1 MGRGE
6 TPGDV
11 CFTVEPKTVRFKKMT
26 ACLSKHGDV
35 GFKRKCMYYKKYIF
49 QKFPQTTNGFTVGV
63 FLTMRLITAFM
74 QMLSKQIFRKGV
86 YESGS

>member
-1 MGRGE
+1 MGTLDLKE
-6 TPGDV
+6 SV
-11 CFTVEPKTVRFKKMT
+11 CIII
-26 ACLSKHGDV
+26 
-35 GFKRKCMYYKKYIF
+35 KYIF